1 MKKFARFIVN
11 HRKGII
17 LLFVALMAFCAWG
30 MTKVEIEYN
39 ITSYLPKTTDTKR
52 ALDIMEDEFTTYG
65 TATIMV
71 RNVTFADA
79 KALHD
84 EIEKF
89 EGVKSFEFNATE
101 EYYKNSCALFNIT
114 FVGDDEDPV
123 SVAAYEK
130 TVDLLK
136 NRDAL
141 ISVPLT
147 DSMASDLR
155 RDIGFVLILAV
166 LIIIVVL
173 VFTSKSFAEVAV
185 FLIVFGV
192 AALLNM
198 GTNFFLGKI
207 SFISNSVCVILQLAL
222 AIDYAIILCHRFTEE
237 YDLNQGNSY
246 EAIISALSKA
256 IPEICG
262 SSMTTIAGLLALT
275 TMALRLGADL
285 GIVLAKSI
293 ICSMITVFFFMPGVI
308 KLFEKPIKKTRHR
321 NFVPSIKGFAKAVVK
336 LRYVILAA
344 FVVLVSVGTY
354 YSFNTTYCYAMLS
367 IDTERPSSTQV
378 AIEEIEKVFGANNQF
393 VILVPGKD
401 YADQL
406 KIIEMVEAHEQIDSS
421 LGIANVE
428 LTLNSQKVYLTEK
441 MNYRRFAELLGVDE
455 GVSDKIYAAYAF
467 ASVDG
472 AQKGLEEVAIFEAN
486 KNAYTV
492 SLLELCDCV
501 FEHDDFVA
509 AILSNK
515 KPDALESYETLRD
528 TVKDAEAQLIGTNYS
543 RILFNIQGD
552 VESEETLDLI
562 EYMLDEVKTYCPDAI
577 FAGDA
582 MSAYDLNQS
591 FSGDNLKVSIFTI
604 LFVFIILMFTLK
616 SWGMPIPLVITIQ
629 GAIFIN
635 FAFFALT
642 NTNVFFFV
650 YLIVSAI
657 QMGATI
663 DYAIVTTGRYV
674 ENRKF
679 MASKDAMIEAVNS
692 AFPTIITS
700 GSIMVAASFL
710 IGGLVKNPL
719 IATLGNCLGRG
730 VVISIL
736 GVLLVIPSLL
746 TVFDKILMKTA
757 FKPDRPRLLRRRRFK
772 LAVIRNDDNHA
783 HAAEKGMG
791 EESVNDEKNEK

>member
-17 LLFVALMAFCAWG
+17 LLFIALMAFCVWG

-39 ITSYLPKTTDTKR
+39 ITSYLPKSTDTKK

-84 EIEKF
+84 EIEEL
-89 EGVKSFEFNATE
+89 EGVKSFEFNSTE
-101 EYYKNSCALFNIT
+101 KYYKNSCALFNIT

-130 TVDLLK
+130 TVDMLK

-173 VFTSKSFAEVAV
+173 IFTSKSFAEVAV

-393 VILVPGKD
+393 VILVPGRD

-406 KIIEMVEAHEQIDSS
+406 KIIEMVEAHDQIDSS

-441 MNYRRFAELLGVDE
+441 MNYRKFAELLGVDE

-552 VESEETLDLI
+552 VESAETLDLI
-562 EYMLDEVKTYCPDAI
+562 EYMLDEVKAYCPGAI

-700 GSIMVAASFL
+700 GSIMIAASFL

-746 TVFDKILMKTA
+746 TVFDKLLMKTA
-757 FKPDRPRLLRRRRFK
+757 FKPDRPRLLQRRRFK
-772 LAVIRNDDNHA
+772 LAVIRNDDNNA
-783 HAAEKGMG
+783 HASEKGKG
-791 EESVNDEKNEK
+791 EESVNDEKDEK

>member
-1 MKKFARFIVN
+1 MKKLARFIVN
-11 HRKGII
+11 HRKGIL
-17 LLFVALMAFCAWG
+17 LLFVGLMAFCAWG

-39 ITSYLPKTTDTKR
+39 ITSYLPKTTDTKK

-65 TATIMV
+65 TATVMV
-71 RNVTFADA
+71 RNITFADA

-84 EIEKF
+84 EIEVLD
-89 EGVKSFEFNATE
+89 GVKSFEFNATD

-114 FVGDDEDPV
+114 FDGDDEDPV
-123 SVAAYEK
+123 CVAAYEK
-130 TVDLLK
+130 TVEMLEE
-136 NRDAL
+136 RDAL

-147 DSMASDLR
+147 DSMADDLR

-166 LIIIVVL
+166 VIIVAVL
-173 VFTSKSFAEVAV
+173 TLTSKSFAEVAV

-237 YDLNQGNSY
+237 YDLNHGNGY
-246 EAIISALSKA
+246 EAVVSALSKA

-293 ICSMITVFFFMPGVI
+293 VCSMITVFFFMPGVI

-321 NFVPSIKGFAKAVVK
+321 NFIPSIKGIAKAIVK
-336 LRYVILAA
+336 LRYVILAV

-354 YSFNTTYCYAMLS
+354 YSFNTTYCYSMLS
-367 IDTERPSSTQV
+367 IDTDRPSDTQI
-378 AIEEIEKVFGANNQF
+378 AIEEIEKVFGTTNQF

-406 KIIEMVEAHEQIDSS
+406 KIIEIVEEHEQIDSS

-428 LTLNSQKVYLTEK
+428 LTLNSQKFYLTEK
-441 MNYRRFAELLGVDE
+441 INYRRFAELLGVDE
-455 GVSDKIYAAYAF
+455 SVSDKIYAAYAF

-486 KNAYTV
+486 KNAYEV
-492 SLLELCDCV
+492 SFLELCDCV

-515 KPDALESYETLRD
+515 RPDALESYETVRD
-528 TVKDAEAQLIGTNYS
+528 TVADAEAQLIGDNYS
-543 RILFNIQGD
+543 RILFNIKTD
-552 VESEETLDLI
+552 VESEETFALIDDLL
-562 EYMLDEVKTYCPDAI
+562 EEVKGYCPDAV
-577 FAGDA
+577 FAGDS
-582 MSAYDLNQS
+582 MSAYDLNHS
-591 FSGDNLKVSIFTI
+591 FTGDNLKVSVFTI
-604 LFVFIILMFTLK
+604 LFVFVILMLTIK
-616 SWGMPIPLVITIQ
+616 SWGMPIPLVLTIQ

-635 FAFFALT
+635 FAFFALS

-679 MASKDAMIEAVNS
+679 MDSKDAMVDAMNS

-700 GSIMVAASFL
+700 GSIMIAASFL
-710 IGGLVKNPL
+710 IGGLVANPL

-746 TVFDKILMKTA
+746 TVFDKPLMKTA
-757 FKPDRPRLLRRRRFK
+757 FKPDRPKFLQRRRFK
-772 LAVIRNDDNHA
+772 LAVIHNDDNHVHSA
-783 HAAEKGMG
+783 DRAGS
-791 EESVNDEKNEK
+791 EESSDNEKNEK

>member
-1 MKKFARFIVN
+1 
-11 HRKGII
+11 
-17 LLFVALMAFCAWG
+17 
-30 MTKVEIEYN
+30 
-39 ITSYLPKTTDTKR
+39 
-52 ALDIMEDEFTTYG
+52 
-65 TATIMV
+65 
-71 RNVTFADA
+71 
-79 KALHD
+79 
-84 EIEKF
+84 
-89 EGVKSFEFNATE
+89 
-101 EYYKNSCALFNIT
+101 
-114 FVGDDEDPV
+114 
-123 SVAAYEK
+123 
-130 TVDLLK
+130 
-136 NRDAL
+136 
-141 ISVPLT
+141 
-147 DSMASDLR
+147 
-155 RDIGFVLILAV
+155 
-166 LIIIVVL
+166 
-173 VFTSKSFAEVAV
+173 
-185 FLIVFGV
+185 
-192 AALLNM
+192 
-198 GTNFFLGKI
+198 
-207 SFISNSVCVILQLAL
+207 
-222 AIDYAIILCHRFTEE
+222 
-237 YDLNQGNSY
+237 
-246 EAIISALSKA
+246 
-256 IPEICG
+256 
-262 SSMTTIAGLLALT
+262 MTTIAGLLALT

-293 ICSMITVFFFMPGVI
+293 ICSMITVFFFMPGII

-354 YSFNTTYCYAMLS
+354 YSFNTTYCYSMLS
-367 IDTERPSSTQV
+367 IDTERPSDTQI

-441 MNYRRFAELLGVDE
+441 MNYRKFSELLGIDE
-455 GVSDKIYAAYAF
+455 SVSEKIFAAYAF
-467 ASVDG
+467 FSVDG
-472 AQKGLEEVAIFEAN
+472 TQNGLEEAGTFEAN
-486 KNAYTV
+486 KEIYKV
-492 SLLELCDCV
+492 SLLDLCDCV
-501 FEHDDFVA
+501 FEHDELVA

-515 KPDALESYETLRD
+515 NPDTLDSYETLRD
-528 TVKDAEAQLIGTNYS
+528 TVQDAEAQLIGKNYS

-552 VESEETLDLI
+552 VESAETLDLI
-562 EYMLDEVKTYCPDAI
+562 EYMLDEVKAYCPDAI

-591 FSGDNLKVSIFTI
+591 FSGDNMKVSIFTI

-679 MASKDAMIEAVNS
+679 MDSKDAMIEAVNS

-700 GSIMVAASFL
+700 GTIMVAASFL

-746 TVFDKILMKTA
+746 TVFDKLLMKTA
-757 FKPDRPRLLRRRRFK
+757 FKPDRPKLLQRRRFK
-772 LAVIRNDDNHA
+772 LAVVRNDDNHV
-783 HAAEKGMG
+783 HGAEKESS
-791 EESVNDEKNEK
+791 EESVNDEKDEK